1 MNPEPRRIF
10 LTRSGRPQFA
20 SILPNLFIGEYP
32 ALEDADWLRSVHQI
46 TTVFSLQDDS
56 DLASK
61 CLDLRQLEHTYR
73 QHGLRF
79 HRVPVPDCDVET
91 FGRLLDQI
99 VSSLSELLRRGERVY
114 LHCNAGMNRAPTV
127 AIAYLH
133 TVHGLPLLAARDVV
147 KQRHHC
153 VPYMQLLQ
161 MHYGAG

>member
-1 MNPEPRRIF
+1 MNAEPRRIF
-10 LTRSGRPQFA
+10 LTRSGRPTLA
-20 SILPNLFIGEYP
+20 VILPNLLIGEYP
-32 ALEDADWLRSVHQI
+32 ALDDADWLRSVHQV

-56 DLASK
+56 DLVSK

-73 QHGLRF
+73 QHGLQF
-79 HRVPVPDCDVET
+79 HRVPVPDCDLET
-91 FGRLLDQI
+91 FARVLDHI
-99 VSSLSELLRRGERVY
+99 VSLLNQLLRRGERVY

-133 TVHGLPLLAARDVV
+133 SEHGLPLASARDFV

-161 MHYGAG
+161 RRYEGR

>member
-1 MNPEPRRIF
+1 MRA
-10 LTRSGRPQFA
+10 GRPTLA
-20 SILPNLFIGEYP
+20 AILPNLLIGEYP
-32 ALEDADWLRSVHQI
+32 AVDDAGWLRSVHQV
-46 TTVFSLQDDS
+46 TAVFSLQDDS

-79 HRVPVPDCDVET
+79 HRVPVPDCDLET
-91 FGRLLDQI
+91 FAHLLDPI
-99 VSSLSELLRRGERVY
+99 VSSLTELLRQGERVY

-133 TVHGLPLLAARDVV
+133 TAHGLPLSIACDFV
-147 KQRHHC
+147 KQRHRC

-161 MHYGAG
+161 GRYHRD